1 MKKIQ
6 EIMKCQ
12 ANFVF
17 LVQLKLFK
25 ENVLIITHSYD
36 FEKLLQGAII
46 DCKHLL
52 DLILTNMV
60 SVCVFMIRRIVF

>member
-1 MKKIQ
+1 MSLIQQIMKKIQ

-25 ENVLIITHSYD
+25 ENVSIITHSYD
-36 FEKLLQGAII
+36 FEKLFQG
-46 DCKHLL
+46 KS
-52 DLILTNMV
+52 LIANTY
-60 SVCVFMIRRIVF
+60 